1 MSHLHPS
8 TLIFFLAITSFT
20 TSHLLSRDLETPIR
34 SIRRLFPEITL
45 FTTSFSF
52 NQHTCHSPR
61 RLQRLRVSGQI
72 SSFGTQQRAV
82 KRGYIPEKIEMCRGV
97 LSREPGLTKTI
108 MYKGMRNVS
117 IRVAKQWLRL
127 EGNKWSPPYL
137 EKGWTTSR
145 SALIRKNCHFG
156 IIFDE

>member
-1 MSHLHPS
+1 MDKLVSHIDRLKTIRITQSLRKLTISLLQCLHPS
-8 TLIFFLAITSFT
+8 ALIFFFFFFFFLAITSFT

-61 RLQRLRVSGQI
+61 RLQHLRVSGQI

-82 KRGYIPEKIEMCRGV
+82 EKRLYSPGK
-97 LSREPGLTKTI
+97 SRC
-108 MYKGMRNVS
+108 
-117 IRVAKQWLRL
+117 VAAFFHA
-127 EGNKWSPPYL
+127 
-137 EKGWTTSR
+137 SR
-145 SALIRKNCHFG
+145 
-156 IIFDE
+156 D

>member
-8 TLIFFLAITSFT
+8 TLIFFFFLAITSFT

-52 NQHTCHSPR
+52 NQHTCRSPR
-61 RLQRLRVSGQI
+61 RLQHRVSGQI

-82 KRGYIPEKIEMCRGV
+82 KRGYIRRENRDVSRRSFTRAGIDENNNVQGDEKRIDQGGETM
-97 LSREPGLTKTI
+97 
-108 MYKGMRNVS
+108 
-117 IRVAKQWLRL
+117 A
-127 EGNKWSPPYL
+127 
-137 EKGWTTSR
+137 
-145 SALIRKNCHFG
+145 SARR
-156 IIFDE
+156 